1 MTHSFNEP
9 QDPNFETDFGDET
22 GPALGEDITEDPDNP
37 GVELEQ
43 TNDGDLDVDAPDD
56 AEDTVE
62 EGTATTP
69 TDKPAK
75 AKKESTRPPVPEG
88 FISPVTF
95 AKILT
100 EHKRANGTLDGDK
113 VIAPQVVYSYIKNNP
128 ADGKYPFPAR
138 TDVPGRALVLKA
150 DEGLAWWDEKDA
162 RVKAQKTAKAEKDAK
177 KLAAAQTSTQAAAE
191 TGEVATGEVEEAE

>member
-1 MTHSFNEP
+1 MTHSFP
-9 QDPNFETDFGDET
+9 SAHDPNFEDDFDVV
-22 GPALGEDITEDPDNP
+22 EDPNNP

-43 TNDGDLDVDAPDD
+43 TNDGDLDVDAPDAD
-56 AEDTVE
+56 EAEDTVE
-62 EGTATTP
+62 EGTAAAP

-88 FISPVTF
+88 FVSPVAF

-100 EHKRANGTLDGDK
+100 DHKRANGTLAADK

-138 TDVPGRALVLKA
+138 TDVPGRALVLVA
-150 DEGLAWWDEKDA
+150 SEGLEWWDAKDA

-177 KLAAAQTSTQAAAE
+177 KEAAAQTSTQAAAE